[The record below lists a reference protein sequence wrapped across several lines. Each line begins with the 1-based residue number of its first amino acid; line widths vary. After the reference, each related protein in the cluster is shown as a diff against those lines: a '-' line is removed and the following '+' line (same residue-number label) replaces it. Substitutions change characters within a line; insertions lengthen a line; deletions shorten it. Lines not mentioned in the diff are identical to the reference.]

1 MPYALDGNID
11 FYGRYVQVHPIPFS
25 GGTTDDEKAMTKAQA
40 KALAEIDYN
49 GYITLESDCVYDQM
63 PLDIV
68 PYMAKYMCEA
78 AKKLGRMV
86 EDYKKELKK

>member
-1 MPYALDGNID
+1 MMPSAISGLLIKT
-11 FYGRYVQVHPIPFS
+11 YGSIS
-25 GGTTDDEKAMTKAQA
+25 ATTVNNVGRVSSELA

-86 EDYKKELKK
+86 EDYKKELQK

>member
-1 MPYALDGNID
+1 
-11 FYGRYVQVHPIPFS
+11 
-25 GGTTDDEKAMTKAQA
+25 
-40 KALAEIDYN
+40 
-49 GYITLESDCVYDQM
+49 M

-68 PYMAKYMCEA
+68 PFMAKYMCEA

>member
-1 MPYALDGNID
+1 MINEELI
-11 FYGRYVQVHPIPFS
+11 
-25 GGTTDDEKAMTKAQA
+25 TKTVRSV
-40 KALAEIDYN
+40 L
-49 GYITLESDCVYDQM
+49 DQM

-86 EDYKKELKK
+86 EDYKRELKK